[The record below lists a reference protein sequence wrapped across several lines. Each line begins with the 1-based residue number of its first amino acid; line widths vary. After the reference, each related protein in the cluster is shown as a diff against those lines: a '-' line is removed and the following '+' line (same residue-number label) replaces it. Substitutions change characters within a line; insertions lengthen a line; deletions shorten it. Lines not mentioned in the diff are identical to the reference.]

1 MPKGDDIPF
10 HEAAAAYLQLSA
22 TCLKIA
28 IAYEAAAVREHD
40 LFTKLTRN
48 GPEETPLVPV
58 AAGGSEDEDD
68 VLDED
73 DE

>member
-28 IAYEAAAVREHD
+28 IDYEAAAVRENE
-40 LFTKLTRN
+40 LFAKLMRE
-48 GPEETPLVPV
+48 GPEEKPLVPV
-58 AAGGSEDEDD
+58 TAGGSEDEDD
-68 VLDED
+68 AVDED